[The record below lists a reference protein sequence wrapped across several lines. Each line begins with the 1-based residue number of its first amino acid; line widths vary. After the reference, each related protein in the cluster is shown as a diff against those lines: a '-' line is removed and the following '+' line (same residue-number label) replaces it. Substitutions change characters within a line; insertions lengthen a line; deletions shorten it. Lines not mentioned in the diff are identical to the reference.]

1 MKTVQTKA
9 ADIKKKWVVV
19 DAEGQSLGRL
29 ASQVAHVLR
38 GKHKPSFVPYWDCG
52 DYVIVTNAAKVKLTG
67 RKSEQKKYYH
77 HTGYVGGIKEISVE
91 EMLAKKPEKVLTL
104 AVKRMLPKNKLATK
118 VLQNLKV
125 FAGAEHTHQAQKPEN
140 MPARL
145 VTGE

>member
-38 GKHKPSFVPYWDCG
+38 GKHKPSFVAYWDCG

-104 AVKRMLPKNKLATK
+104 AVKRMLPKNKLASQ

-125 FAGAEHTHQAQKPEN
+125 FAGAEHTHPAQKPEN

>member
-19 DAEGQSLGRL
+19 DAEGRPGRL

-38 GKHKPSFVPYWDCG
+38 GKHKPSFAPYWDCG

-67 RKSEQKKYYH
+67 EKASRRNTTTTRVTWAVSKNL
-77 HTGYVGGIKEISVE
+77 VE
-91 EMLAKKPEKVLTL
+91 EMLAKPEKVLTL
-104 AVKRMLPKNKLATK
+104 AVKRMLLKNKLASQ

-125 FAGAEHTHQAQKPEN
+125 FAGAEHLTRHRSRKTCQ
-140 MPARL
+140 L
-145 VTGE
+145 DS

>member
-52 DYVIVTNAAKVKLTG
+52 DYVIVTNAAKVEAD
-67 RKSEQKKYYH
+67 R
-77 HTGYVGGIKEISVE
+77 
-91 EMLAKKPEKVLTL
+91 AKKRAEEI
-104 AVKRMLPKNKLATK
+104 LPPHGLRGRY
-118 VLQNLKV
+118 QRNL
-125 FAGAEHTHQAQKPEN
+125 
-140 MPARL
+140 R
-145 VTGE
+145 